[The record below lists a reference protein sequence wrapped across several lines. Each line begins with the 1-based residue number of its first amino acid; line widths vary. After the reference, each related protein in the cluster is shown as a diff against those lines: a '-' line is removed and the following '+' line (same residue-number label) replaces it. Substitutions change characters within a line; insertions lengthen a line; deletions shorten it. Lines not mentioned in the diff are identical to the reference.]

1 MSAIIWKGSSS
12 DLQAQ
17 DRYAAWKHTADD
29 SEVIVRQDLKLSV
42 VKTEE
47 FIIKFHCGIYDKNVQ
62 KSNRKKI

>member
-29 SEVIVRQDLKLSV
+29 SEVMVLHVKSSV
-42 VKTEE
+42 DKT
-47 FIIKFHCGIYDKNVQ
+47 
-62 KSNRKKI
+62 